1 MYSVDR
7 KAYKRAKA
15 DFQNWIDLC
24 DTVKTQRDTIYTFR
38 KRGKPAFPRFGSYE
52 GMLINYTPINKNIT
66 AVLYLD
72 KRFKVRHE
80 VIPAKVFEMFLNEED
95 HGRFFKIKYELYG
108 NGNKWELF
116 REVKWWNNDSKPI
129 WYEDQYFRELV
140 ELVIDDPKEKEEVLA
155 LADDRKRKLSK
166 L

>member
-1 MYSVDR
+1 
-7 KAYKRAKA
+7 
-15 DFQNWIDLC
+15 
-24 DTVKTQRDTIYTFR
+24 
-38 KRGKPAFPRFGSYE
+38 
-52 GMLINYTPINKNIT
+52 MLINYTPINKNIT

-116 REVKWWNNDSKPI
+116 REVK
-129 WYEDQYFRELV
+129 
-140 ELVIDDPKEKEEVLA
+140 
-155 LADDRKRKLSK
+155 
-166 L
+166 

>member
-1 MYSVDR
+1 MRSVDP
-7 KAYKRAKA
+7 KAYKKAKA
-15 DFQNWIDLC
+15 EFQIWADASKIL
-24 DTVKTQRDTIYTFR
+24 KTHRDTILTYSKKAT
-38 KRGKPAFPRFGSYE
+38 PLYPRFGSYE

-80 VIPAKVFEMFLNEED
+80 VIPAKVFEMFLSEED
-95 HGRFFKIKYELYG
+95 HRRFFKIKYELYG

-116 REVKWWNNDSKPI
+116 REIKWWNNDSKPI

-140 ELVIDDPKEKEEVLA
+140 ELVIDDPKEKEEILA